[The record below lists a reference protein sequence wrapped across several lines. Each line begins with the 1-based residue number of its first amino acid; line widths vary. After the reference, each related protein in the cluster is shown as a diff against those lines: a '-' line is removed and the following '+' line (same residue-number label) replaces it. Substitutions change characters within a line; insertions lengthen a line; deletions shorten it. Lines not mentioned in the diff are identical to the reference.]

1 MSRSISDKSLANDE
15 PFPPQLAKVF
25 SALRKGKHISIED
38 GVEFRDL
45 QQHQDRYAA
54 VLDALGYKLVKHHQN
69 FFYLKGGNDLNTK
82 GLRSVALF
90 LLILFQHL
98 EDSKFDD
105 AQRSWEK
112 NLLDRTFVIADLP
125 HFETPARRSLMFS
138 LDLTSENLRERVLRT
153 MYRLGFI
160 SFVGQSQ
167 FRFRSPV
174 YRFVEVCLNYAEVES
189 ESKVLVELVN
199 DSAEQGSTTSTTTNE
214 EEWEDVDDEAM
225 VDEDP
230 DGGSDV

>member
-1 MSRSISDKSLANDE
+1 MMSRTFSIEPMASDE
-15 PFPPQLAKVF
+15 PFPPHLAKVF
-25 SALRKGKHISIED
+25 GALRKGKHISIED
-38 GVEFRDL
+38 GAEFRDL
-45 QQHQDRYAA
+45 QQHQDRYAV

-69 FFYLKGGNDLNTK
+69 FFFLQGGNDLNTK

-112 NLLDRTFVIADLP
+112 SLLDRTFVIADLP

-153 MYRLGFI
+153 MFRLGFI

-174 YRFVEVCLNYAEVES
+174 YRFVEVCLNYAEVEN
-189 ESKVLVELVN
+189 ESKVIDLVN
-199 DSAEQGSTTSTTTNE
+199 DPADHGSTTSTTE
-214 EEWEDVDDEAM
+214 EEWEDIDD
-225 VDEDP
+225 
-230 DGGSDV
+230 DGATVNEEPNEGSDP

>member
-1 MSRSISDKSLANDE
+1 MSQSISNKPLANDE
-15 PFPPQLAKVF
+15 PFPPHLAKVF

-153 MYRLGFI
+153 MYRLGFV
-160 SFVGQSQ
+160 SYVGQSQ

-189 ESKVLVELVN
+189 ESEVVELVN
-199 DSAEQGSTTSTTTNE
+199 DSAALGSITSTNE
-214 EEWEDVDDEAM
+214 VEWEDVDDEAM
-225 VDEDP
+225 ADEDP
-230 DGGSDV
+230 DEGSDV